1 MEISFAHRT
10 AFPLDR
16 DNILEPKNYRQYS
29 VHAVFGDGNDYGCV
43 YSTGIYEETGGPDF
57 YASDVPR
64 DKAHPLRIMIDYL
77 YYLNVHDKESHEC
90 GGIMVVLHEL
100 VGKERKIALENHM
113 FQTNMDARVIQL
125 RPLFSETEGSFRTWG
140 RYPPAP
146 QGKDKMAQSIVKKF
160 RRGTFVRHLDG
171 NGDNTKGPGNVEPVH
186 IADAMSNADWAV
198 DWVANL
204 TNHEAMYV
212 RQNHFYFAKVFA
224 KRRNL
229 FHPK

>member
-1 MEISFAHRT
+1 MEISFAHRI

-16 DNILEPKNYRQYS
+16 GNIESKNFRQYS
-29 VHAVFGDGNDYGCV
+29 VNAVFGDGNDHGFV
-43 YSTGIYEETGGPDF
+43 YSTGIFEETGGPDF

-77 YYLNVHDKESHEC
+77 YHSNIHDKESYEC
-90 GGIMVVLHEL
+90 GGIMVVLNEL

-125 RPLFSETEGSFRTWG
+125 RPLFSETEGTFRSWG

-160 RRGTFVRHLDG
+160 RLGTFVLHLDG
-171 NGDNTKGPGNVEPVH
+171 NVDNKKDPGNVEPVH

-198 DWVANL
+198 DWVAHV
-204 TNHEAMYV
+204 TTYEALYV
-212 RQNHFYFAKVFA
+212 RQNHSYFAKVFA
-224 KRRNL
+224 KRRNI
-229 FHPK
+229 FQPK